1 MPKPRSKNNPFETA
15 RAFYGPAFHHTNKRE
30 LAQSIAE
37 WAELD
42 EDEQS
47 FTVAHLLYLNLQ
59 QQAAG
64 QRLVTQVRELVEEVV
79 ESLIGAIEASLPEDP
94 DPDPEPEP
102 HAAGVHEHGGIDV
115 SDSDPDGYRVAT
127 PVVEAPETDEDT
139 DADLERGA
147 A

>member
-1 MPKPRSKNNPFETA
+1 MPKPRSKTSPVEVA
-15 RAFYGPAFHHTNKRE
+15 RAFYGPAFEHTNKRE

-64 QRLVTQVRELVEEVV
+64 QRLVAQVRELVDEVA
-79 ESLIGAIEASLPEDP
+79 ESLISAIEASLPEEPPPAAAFTGP
-94 DPDPEPEP
+94 DDDAQE
-102 HAAGVHEHGGIDV
+102 A
-115 SDSDPDGYRVAT
+115 SDSDPDGYRVA
-127 PVVEAPETDEDT
+127 DT
-139 DADLERGA
+139 DDEPVPGSSPNDDAELERGA

>member
-1 MPKPRSKNNPFETA
+1 MPKPRSKTSPVEVA
-15 RAFYGPAFHHTNKRE
+15 RAFYGPAFEHTNKRE

-64 QRLVTQVRELVEEVV
+64 QRLVAQVRELVDEVA
-79 ESLIGAIEASLPEDP
+79 ESLISAIEASLPEEPPP
-94 DPDPEPEP
+94 DPP
-102 HAAGVHEHGGIDV
+102 AAAFTAPDDDAQEL
-115 SDSDPDGYRVAT
+115 SDSDPDGYRVA
-127 PVVEAPETDEDT
+127 DT
-139 DADLERGA
+139 DDEPVSGSSPDDDAELERGA